1 MITENF
7 NLQPEK
13 LEDDLIQI
21 IPLTEN
27 YFDQLFEV
35 AQDPLIW
42 EVHLVK
48 DRYKKE
54 VFKTYFDG
62 AVASKSSFLVFDKA
76 TGELI
81 GSTRYYNYQPG
92 LSRIAI
98 VYTFIARKYW
108 GGSYNKSMK
117 TLLLEHVFKY
127 VNSVVFHVGKENI
140 RSQKAVLKIGGKKIG
155 ELDFA
160 STGQLTHYEYEIKKG
175 EWEARTNP

>member
-1 MITENF
+1 MTTENF
-7 NLQPEK
+7 NLHPEK
-13 LEDDLIQI
+13 LEDDLIEI
-21 IPLTEN
+21 RPLTED
-27 YFDQLFEV
+27 YFGHLFEV
-35 AQDPLIW
+35 GSDPLIW
-42 EVHLVK
+42 EVHPVK

-81 GSTRYYNYQPG
+81 GSTRYYNYQPE

-98 VYTFIARKYW
+98 GYTFLARKYW

-117 TLLLEHVFKY
+117 TLLLDHAFKY
-127 VNSVVFHVGKENI
+127 VDSVVFHVGMENV
-140 RSQKAVLKIGGKKIG
+140 RSQKAMVKIGSKKIG

-160 STGQLTHYEYEIKKG
+160 STGQLTHYEYEIKKS
-175 EWEARTNP
+175 EHK